1 MKLMI
6 SLILGVYLMR
16 KHGIAEMLLVS
27 LGIFLI
33 LCMIFQ

>member
-16 KHGIAEMLLVS
+16 KHGIVEMIFVS
-27 LGIFLI
+27 LCIFLI
-33 LCMIFQ
+33 LRALFW

>member
-6 SLILGVYLMR
+6 SLILGVYFMR

-27 LGIFLI
+27 LGIFLA
-33 LCMIFQ
+33 LCMVFR

>member
-6 SLILGVYLMR
+6 SLILGIYLMR
-16 KHGIAEMLLVS
+16 EHGIVEMILVS

-33 LCMIFQ
+33 SGMIFS

>member
-6 SLILGVYLMR
+6 SLILGIYLMR
-16 KHGIAEMLLVS
+16 KHGIVEMILVS

-33 LCMIFQ
+33 LCVIFQ

>member
-1 MKLMI
+1 MKLLI

-16 KHGIAEMLLVS
+16 RHGIAEMLLVS